1 MCYII
6 HMKTRTNVSIDK
18 ELLESAKNQN
28 IVISV
33 LLEKAIKEE
42 LRKKAEEIW
51 IKENKANLSRYNQR
65 VTEKGVFSDELRTF

>member
-33 LLEKAIKEE
+33 LLEQAIKEE
-42 LRKKAEEIW
+42 LKKKAEEIW
-51 IKENKANLSRYNQR
+51 IIENKANLSRYNQR
-65 VTEKGVFSDELRTF
+65 VNEKGVFSDELRTF